1 MARYVN
7 CIIHI
12 FTLPLTMSECDKITM
27 FLRRIYARGRE
38 SSLVESCE
46 VPKLSLVV
54 PGTLDIF
61 GPTAIPSRS
70 VLGAGETTKCGGDKM
85 WRPRGRTAQA
95 CYSGAVMM
103 HDPYNQ

>member
-1 MARYVN
+1 MN
-7 CIIHI
+7 CINPI
-12 FTLPLTMSECDKITM
+12 FTLPLTVSECDEITM

-61 GPTAIPSRS
+61 GPTALPSRS
-70 VLGAGETTKCGGDKM
+70 VLGAGAATKCGG
-85 WRPRGRTAQA
+85 RAAAQLKH
-95 CYSGAVMM
+95 VTQM
-103 HDPYNQ
+103 Q

>member
-1 MARYVN
+1 MN
-7 CIIHI
+7 CFNTIL
-12 FTLPLTMSECDKITM
+12 TLPLTVSECDEITM

-61 GPTAIPSRS
+61 GPTALPSRS
-70 VLGAGETTKCGGDKM
+70 VLGAGAAATKCGG
-85 WRPRGRTAQA
+85 RAAAQLKH
-95 CYSGAVMM
+95 VTQM
-103 HDPYNQ
+103 Q

>member
-1 MARYVN
+1 MN
-7 CIIHI
+7 CINPI
-12 FTLPLTMSECDKITM
+12 FTLPLTVSECDEITM

-61 GPTAIPSRS
+61 GPTALPSRS
-70 VLGAGETTKCGGDKM
+70 VLGAGEATKCGGDKM

-95 CYSGAVMM
+95 CYSDAVTMP
-103 HDPYNQ
+103 DPYR